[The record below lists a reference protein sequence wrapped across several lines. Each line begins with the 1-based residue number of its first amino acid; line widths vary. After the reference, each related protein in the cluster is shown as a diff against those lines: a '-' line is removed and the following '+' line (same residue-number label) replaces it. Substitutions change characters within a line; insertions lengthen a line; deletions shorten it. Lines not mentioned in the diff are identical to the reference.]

1 MKTKMSL
8 FCGALIALSLIL
20 DGTLF
25 AQMGG
30 YGGGPKSNSSSNSS
44 KAGANPSASP
54 GGKKPG
60 EVLTGGAIVATPIT
74 EQEAMKKYPPP
85 NGKSYPVGERD
96 NHQPSGWIISP
107 YSHKVFD
114 CSNIPQDGLALDT
127 RVNKVF
133 VRPRTK

>member
-1 MKTKMSL
+1 MKSKISL
-8 FCGALIALSLIL
+8 LCGGLIVSLMLGGTAL
-20 DGTLF
+20 
-25 AQMGG
+25 AQMSG
-30 YGGGPKSNSSSNSS
+30 YGGGQHPNSSSSSS

-60 EVLTGGAIVATPIT
+60 DVLTGGAIVATPIT

-85 NGKSYPVGERD
+85 NGKSYPLGERD

-107 YSHKVFD
+107 YSRKVFD
-114 CSNIPQDGLALDT
+114 CSDIPQGGLALDT

>member
-1 MKTKMSL
+1 MKSKISL
-8 FCGALIALSLIL
+8 LCGGLVVSLVL
-20 DGTLF
+20 GGTTL

-30 YGGGPKSNSSSNSS
+30 YGGGPTSSTANAG
-44 KAGANPSASP
+44 KAGPNPSQTP

-60 EVLTGGAIVATPIT
+60 DVLTGGAIVATPIT

-85 NGKSYPVGERD
+85 NGKSYPLGDRD

-114 CSNIPQDGLALDT
+114 CSNIPQGGLALDT